1 MNIKYQNFR
10 YFHSLR
16 VRWAEVDMQK
26 IVFNSHYL
34 MYIDTA
40 MSSYWREMALPYQTT
55 LAEYSGD
62 LYVKK
67 STLEYHASA
76 NMDELLSIGL
86 KCERFGNSSILFI
99 VGIFRSQQ
107 LLVSG
112 EIIYVFADP
121 KTQSSK
127 PVPLEL
133 KKVFVDFEKG
143 LPMVNIHVTT
153 WDKAETVITE
163 LLDTVFV
170 KEQGIDR
177 SIIFDSFH
185 RNSVQV
191 YATNL
196 IGYVV
201 STGRLLPTNNGI
213 GKIERIAVSQ
223 VLRGSGL
230 GKQILGTLITAAKSR
245 GDHQVLLNAGISA
258 VGFYKKLGF
267 NDDGTSFTEAGFE
280 HISMSMSI

>member
-1 MNIKYQNFR
+1 
-10 YFHSLR
+10 
-16 VRWAEVDMQK
+16 
-26 IVFNSHYL
+26 
-34 MYIDTA
+34 
-40 MSSYWREMALPYQTT
+40 
-55 LAEYSGD
+55 
-62 LYVKK
+62 
-67 STLEYHASA
+67 
-76 NMDELLSIGL
+76 MDELLSIGL